1 MMGAEIAP
9 IVRRKLKD
17 GRIITR
23 RGRGFSLNELKEAGI
38 TIDVAKRLGIPID
51 KRRRS
56 CREENVK
63 TLKEFAEK
71 SLSEKQ

>member
-1 MMGAEIAP
+1 MTVEIAP

-23 RGRGFSLNELKEAGI
+23 TGRGFSLNELRTAGI

-56 CREENVK
+56 SREENIQM
-63 TLKEFAEK
+63 LKEFLQKISKE
-71 SLSEKQ
+71 

>member
-1 MMGAEIAP
+1 MTVEIAP

-23 RGRGFSLNELKEAGI
+23 TGRGFSLNELRAAGI

-56 CREENVK
+56 SREENVQM
-63 TLKEFAEK
+63 LKEFLQKISKE
-71 SLSEKQ
+71 

>member
-1 MMGAEIAP
+1 MTVEIAP

-23 RGRGFSLNELKEAGI
+23 TGRGFSLNELRVAGI

-56 CREENVK
+56 SRKENIQM
-63 TLKEFAEK
+63 LKEFLQKISKE
-71 SLSEKQ
+71 

>member
-1 MMGAEIAP
+1 MTVEIAP

-23 RGRGFSLNELKEAGI
+23 IGRGFSLNELRAAGI

-56 CREENVK
+56 SRKENIQM
-63 TLKEFAEK
+63 LKEFLQKISKE
-71 SLSEKQ
+71 

>member
-1 MMGAEIAP
+1 MTVGIAP

-23 RGRGFSLNELKEAGI
+23 TGRGFSLNELRAAGI

-56 CREENVK
+56 SREENIQM
-63 TLKEFAEK
+63 LKEFLQKISKE
-71 SLSEKQ
+71 

>member
-1 MMGAEIAP
+1 MTVGIAP

-23 RGRGFSLNELKEAGI
+23 TGRGFSLNELRVAGI

-56 CREENVK
+56 SREENIQM
-63 TLKEFAEK
+63 LKEFLQKISKE
-71 SLSEKQ
+71 

>member
-1 MMGAEIAP
+1 MTVEIAP

-23 RGRGFSLNELKEAGI
+23 IGRGFSLNELRAAGI
-38 TIDVAKRLGIPID
+38 TIDFAKRLGIPID

-56 CREENVK
+56 SRGENVQM
-63 TLKEFAEK
+63 LKEFLQK
-71 SLSEKQ
+71 ISKG